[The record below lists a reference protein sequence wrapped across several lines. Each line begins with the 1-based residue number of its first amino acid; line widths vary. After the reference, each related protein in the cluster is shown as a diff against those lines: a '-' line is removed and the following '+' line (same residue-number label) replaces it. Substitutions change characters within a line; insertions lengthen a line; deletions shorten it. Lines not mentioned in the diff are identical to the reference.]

1 MAVQSFQQYLR
12 EQSVSK
18 TLEVVNDGVEIV
30 INISLSRNE
39 RHAEVI
45 HFLRRVA
52 DELSA
57 LERAFQ
63 QDART

>member
-63 QDART
+63 KDART

>member
-30 INISLSRNE
+30 INITLCRNE
-39 RHAEVI
+39 RHTEVI

-57 LERAFQ
+57 LERALQ
-63 QDART
+63 KDTRT

>member
-12 EQSVSK
+12 EQSVSN
-18 TLEVVNDGVEIV
+18 TLEVVNDGVEII
-30 INISLSRNE
+30 INISLSRHE

-45 HFLRRVA
+45 NFLRRVA

-57 LERAFQ
+57 LEKAYSK
-63 QDART
+63 DART

>member
-1 MAVQSFQQYLR
+1 MAVRSFQQYLR
-12 EQSVSK
+12 EHSVSK

-30 INISLSRNE
+30 INISLCRNE

-45 HFLRRVA
+45 QFLRRIA

-57 LERAFQ
+57 FERATQ
-63 QDART
+63 NKRLA

>member
-12 EQSVSK
+12 EQSVSN

-45 HFLRRVA
+45 HFLRRIA

-57 LERAFQ
+57 LEKA
-63 QDART
+63 TK

>member
-39 RHAEVI
+39 QHAEVI
-45 HFLRRVA
+45 QFLRRIA

-57 LERAFQ
+57 LEKA
-63 QDART
+63 TK

>member
-12 EQSVSK
+12 EHSASK

-30 INISLSRNE
+30 INISLSPNE
-39 RHAEVI
+39 RHAEVV

-52 DELSA
+52 DELCA
-57 LERAFQ
+57 LDKAFQ
-63 QDART
+63 KDART

>member
-1 MAVQSFQQYLR
+1 MAVRSFQQYLR
-12 EQSVSK
+12 EHSVSK

-30 INISLSRNE
+30 INISLSPNE
-39 RHAEVI
+39 RHAEVV

-57 LERAFQ
+57 LDKAFRK
-63 QDART
+63 DART

>member
-18 TLEVVNDGVEIV
+18 TLDVVNDGVEIV

-39 RHAEVI
+39 RHAQVI
-45 HFLRRVA
+45 QFLRRIA

-57 LERAFQ
+57 LEKA
-63 QDART
+63 TK

>member
-1 MAVQSFQQYLR
+1 MAVRSFQQYLR

-18 TLEVVNDGVEIV
+18 TLEVVNNGVEII
-30 INISLSRNE
+30 INISLSRHE

-57 LERAFQ
+57 LEKASRK
-63 QDART
+63 DEKT